1 MPIIVKHL
9 LRPNQELSL
18 PFEVSHRFE
27 NQLSNLFFWVWDDK
41 GVFLRMTLEQASYAM
56 ANLLNNGAGWEQTS
70 GNFGWE
76 EYLDKVQD
84 ILGVER

>member
-1 MPIIVKHL
+1 
-9 LRPNQELSL
+9 
-18 PFEVSHRFE
+18 
-27 NQLSNLFFWVWDDK
+27 
-41 GVFLRMTLEQASYAM
+41 MTLEQASYAM